1 MTLIDETVLKSW
13 PERTWHSQ
21 SRPSLHTWPQADQ
34 TEEAKKRLTCI
45 GNIVMP
51 DVGFLYSFWGNK
63 KGPKAKYVPG
73 CGSKFMPTA
82 TNSDVPHAR
91 DSSQGW
97 TKQGFDQCS

>member
-1 MTLIDETVLKSW
+1 MPLPVCTLPAIYSRQDMTLIDETVLKSW

-51 DVGFLYSFWGNK
+51 DVGFLALQLLGHQER
-63 KGPKAKYVPG
+63 A
-73 CGSKFMPTA
+73 
-82 TNSDVPHAR
+82 
-91 DSSQGW
+91 QG
-97 TKQGFDQCS
+97 